1 MEVMFVA
8 PSDYECIVEC
18 FMNYQRACPTALP
31 EGVSYCITEGLLII
45 IPLSLQSYQAG
56 SGG

>member
-1 MEVMFVA
+1 MEVKFVA
-8 PSDYECIVEC
+8 PSDYECIAEC
-18 FMNYQRACPTALP
+18 FNELP
-31 EGVSYCITEGLLII
+31 EGVSYCITRGCVILLTEGLLII